1 MGDVAVENP
10 IHVPAPHKKASPS
23 NAIPNIDSLEGIG
36 NNESDEYFTLKK
48 LQRHLEYV
56 ISLEHVTLL
65 IQIDISSFKKNTSR
79 MNRGNSRRI
88 PAEKKRNIV
97 AKLHHQKP

>member
-1 MGDVAVENP
+1 MGDVVVENP

-56 ISLEHVTLL
+56 LSLQRVTLL
-65 IQIDISSFKKNTSR
+65 IQVDTSNFKKNTSR
-79 MNRGNSRRI
+79 MNRGDSRLVLI
-88 PAEKKRNIV
+88 EKTRNIF

>member
-56 ISLEHVTLL
+56 IPPRHITSL
-65 IQIDISSFKKNTSR
+65 I
-79 MNRGNSRRI
+79 
-88 PAEKKRNIV
+88 
-97 AKLHHQKP
+97 

>member
-56 ISLEHVTLL
+56 IFFQLATLL
-65 IQIDISSFKKNTSR
+65 NLSR
-79 MNRGNSRRI
+79 YI
-88 PAEKKRNIV
+88 
-97 AKLHHQKP
+97 KLQEEYIKDEQR

>member
-56 ISLEHVTLL
+56 IPPRHFYLTNLGRY
-65 IQIDISSFKKNTSR
+65 I
-79 MNRGNSRRI
+79 
-88 PAEKKRNIV
+88 
-97 AKLHHQKP
+97 KLQEEYIKDEQR